1 MMSSL
6 TVWSIIWAL
15 STKATKTTKAKRT
28 TKKTTNKTKSK
39 EKTKRVQNPN
49 PNKKPKEKPTQL
61 KNPNANNNDL
71 CIESMYLQSNLNLYN
86 FISIIVAV
94 ESGQGFV
101 FMR

>member
-28 TKKTTNKTKSK
+28 TNKTTKSKKK
-39 EKTKRVQNPN
+39 EKTKRAQNPN
-49 PNKKPKEKPTQL
+49 PNKKPKEKPTQQ

-71 CIESMYLQSNLNLYN
+71 CVESMYLQSNLNLYN
-86 FISIIVAV
+86 FISIIVSV
-94 ESGQGFV
+94 ESGQGLSL
-101 FMR
+101 